1 MTRRLTHFGLPGLA
15 VASLALLLGGCLGGL
30 GGKAPAVLISLTSSQ
45 APAAGAGVT
54 GSQDNALVVL
64 EPEVDRKL
72 AVLKVPVRVNGST
85 IAYLADAAWVERPA
99 RQFRGLLAET
109 LRASG
114 KRLVLEDDG
123 TGGPAANRLGGRLV
137 DMGYDAAQ
145 QAVVVRFEAIRSTR
159 GGSVETRR
167 FESVIPGVSAKPEAI
182 APALNRAANAV
193 AADVAAWM
201 G

>member
-1 MTRRLTHFGLPGLA
+1 MTKRLPAGLLSL
-15 VASLALLLGGCLGGL
+15 SLALLLGGCLGL
-30 GGKAPAVLISLTSSQ
+30 GGGKPPATLISLTSTQ
-45 APAAGAGVT
+45 VPAAGTGVT
-54 GSQDNALVVL
+54 GSLDDALVVL
-64 EPEVDRKL
+64 EPDVDRKL
-72 AVLKVPVRVNGST
+72 AVLRVPVRVSGSS

-123 TGGPAANRLGGRLV
+123 TGGPAAHRLGGRLI
-137 DMGYDAAQ
+137 DMGYDAAE
-145 QAVVVRFEAIRSTR
+145 QAVVVRFEAVRSVR
-159 GGSVETRR
+159 GGAVETRR
-167 FESVIPGVSAKPEAI
+167 FESIVRGVSAEPEAI

-193 AADVAAWM
+193 AADIAAWM

>member
-1 MTRRLTHFGLPGLA
+1 MTLRLPYGLA
-15 VASLALLLGGCLGGL
+15 AAALPLLLGGCIGL
-30 GGKAPAVLISLTSSQ
+30 GGSTPPATLISLTATQS
-45 APAAGAGVT
+45 PVAGT
-54 GSQDNALVVL
+54 GMIGTQDDALLVL

-72 AVLKVPVRVNGST
+72 AVLRVPVRVNGSS

-123 TGGPAANRLGGRLV
+123 TAGPAAHRLGGRLV

-145 QAVVVRFEAIRSTR
+145 QAVVVRFEAVRSTR
-159 GGSVETRR
+159 GGAVETRR
-167 FESVIPGVSAKPEAI
+167 FESVISGVSAKPQAI

-193 AADVAAWM
+193 AAEVATCM

>member
-1 MTRRLTHFGLPGLA
+1 MTNRLPHGLA
-15 VASLALLLGGCLGGL
+15 AASLALLLGGCLGL
-30 GGKAPAVLISLTSSQ
+30 GGGKPPATLIALTASQ
-45 APAAGAGVT
+45 APAAGSGISGT
-54 GSQDNALVVL
+54 QDDALVVQ
-64 EPEVDRKL
+64 EPDVDRKL
-72 AVLKVPVRVNGST
+72 AVLRVPVRVNGSS

-123 TGGPAANRLGGRLV
+123 TANQTAQRIGGRLI
-137 DMGYDAAQ
+137 DMGYDAAD
-145 QAVVVRFEAIRSTR
+145 QAVVVRFEAVRSGP
-159 GGSVETRR
+159 GGMVETRR
-167 FESVIPGVSAKPEAI
+167 FESVIPGISAKPEVI

-193 AADVAAWM
+193 AADIAAWI

>member
-1 MTRRLTHFGLPGLA
+1 MNHRLPGGLA
-15 VASLALLLGGCLGGL
+15 AVSLALLLGGCLGGL
-30 GGKAPAVLISLTSSQ
+30 GGGKAPGTLIALTATQ
-45 APAAGAGVT
+45 APAAGT
-54 GSQDNALVVL
+54 GISGTQDDALVVL
-64 EPEVDRKL
+64 EPDVDRKL
-72 AVLKVPVRVNGST
+72 AVLRVPVRVNGSS
-85 IAYLADAAWVERPA
+85 IAYLADTAWVERPA
-99 RQFRGLLAET
+99 RQFRALLAET

-123 TGGPAANRLGGRLV
+123 TAGPAAHRLGGRLV
-137 DMGYDAAQ
+137 DMGYDAGQ
-145 QAVVVRFEAIRSTR
+145 LAVVVRFEAIRSTR
-159 GGSVETRR
+159 GGAVETRR

>member
-1 MTRRLTHFGLPGLA
+1 MTNRLPHGLA
-15 VASLALLLGGCLGGL
+15 AASLALLLGGCLGL
-30 GGKAPAVLISLTSSQ
+30 GGGKPPATLIALTASQ
-45 APAAGAGVT
+45 APAAGSGISGT
-54 GSQDNALVVL
+54 QDDALVVQ
-64 EPEVDRKL
+64 EPDVDRKL
-72 AVLKVPVRVNGST
+72 AVLRVPVRVNGSS

-109 LRASG
+109 LRASS

-123 TGGPAANRLGGRLV
+123 TAGPAAHRLGGRLV

-145 QAVVVRFEAIRSTR
+145 QAVVVRFEAVRSTR
-159 GGSVETRR
+159 GGAVETRR
-167 FESVIPGVSAKPEAI
+167 FESIVPGVPAKPQAI

>member
-1 MTRRLTHFGLPGLA
+1 MTKRLRTSLLILPL
-15 VASLALLLGGCLGGL
+15 VLLGGCLGL
-30 GGKAPAVLISLTSSQ
+30 GGGKQPATLIALSANA
-45 APAAGAGVT
+45 APAAGTGFAGK
-54 GSQDNALVVL
+54 QEDALVVL

-72 AVLKVPVRVNGST
+72 AVLRVPVRVNGSS

-123 TGGPAANRLGGRLV
+123 TGGQAAQRLGGRLV
-137 DMGYDAAQ
+137 DMGYDVAE

-159 GGSVETRR
+159 GGAVETRR
-167 FESVIPGVSAKPEAI
+167 FESVIPSVSAKPETI

>member
-1 MTRRLTHFGLPGLA
+1 MTYRLPHGLA
-15 VASLALLLGGCLGGL
+15 AASLALLLGGCLGL
-30 GGKAPAVLISLTSSQ
+30 GGGKLPATLIALTASK
-45 APAAGAGVT
+45 APAAGSGISGT
-54 GSQDNALVVL
+54 QDDALVVQ
-64 EPEVDRKL
+64 EPDVDRKL
-72 AVLKVPVRVNGST
+72 AVLRVPVRVNGSS

-123 TGGPAANRLGGRLV
+123 TAGPAAHRLGGRLV

-145 QAVVVRFEAIRSTR
+145 QAVVVRFEAVRSTR
-159 GGSVETRR
+159 GGAVETRR
-167 FESVIPGVSAKPEAI
+167 FESVVPGVPAKPEAI

>member
-1 MTRRLTHFGLPGLA
+1 MINRWPAGVGVLSAAF
-15 VASLALLLGGCLGGL
+15 LLSGCLGL
-30 GGKAPAVLISLTSSQ
+30 GGAKPPATLISLSSDLV
-45 APAAGAGVT
+45 PAAGIGASG
-54 GSQDNALVVL
+54 QQRDALLVL

-72 AVLKVPVRVNGST
+72 AVLRVPVRVNGSS

-99 RQFRGLLAET
+99 RQFRALLAET

-123 TGGPAANRLGGRLV
+123 TASLAALRLGGRLV
-137 DMGYDAAQ
+137 DMGYDAAE
-145 QAVVVRFEAIRSTR
+145 QAVVVRFEAVRSTR
-159 GGSVETRR
+159 GGTVETRR
-167 FESVIPGVSAKPEAI
+167 FESIVPGVSAKPAAI

>member
-1 MTRRLTHFGLPGLA
+1 MIRRLPPLGSRGLA
-15 VASLALLLGGCLGGL
+15 AVSLVLLLGGCFGGL
-30 GGKAPAVLISLTSSQ
+30 GGKAPAVLISLTPNQ
-45 APAAGAGVT
+45 APAAGTGVT

-64 EPEVDRKL
+64 EPDVDRKL
-72 AVLKVPVRVNGST
+72 AVLKVPVRVNGSS
-85 IAYLADAAWVERPA
+85 IAYLADIAWVERPA

-123 TGGPAANRLGGRLV
+123 TAGPAAYRLGGRLV
-137 DMGYDAAQ
+137 DMGYDASE
-145 QAVVVRFEAIRSTR
+145 QAVVVRFEAIRSMR
-159 GGSVETRR
+159 GGAVETRR

>member
-1 MTRRLTHFGLPGLA
+1 MTNRLPHGLA
-15 VASLALLLGGCLGGL
+15 AASLALLLGGCLGL
-30 GGKAPAVLISLTSSQ
+30 GGGKPPATLIALTASQ
-45 APAAGAGVT
+45 APAAGSGISGT
-54 GSQDNALVVL
+54 QDDALVVQ
-64 EPEVDRKL
+64 EPDVDRKL
-72 AVLKVPVRVNGST
+72 AVLRVPVRVNGSS

-123 TGGPAANRLGGRLV
+123 TAGPAAHRLGGRLV

-145 QAVVVRFEAIRSTR
+145 QAVVVRFEAVRSTR
-159 GGSVETRR
+159 GGAVETRR
-167 FESVIPGVSAKPEAI
+167 FESIVPGVPAKPQAI